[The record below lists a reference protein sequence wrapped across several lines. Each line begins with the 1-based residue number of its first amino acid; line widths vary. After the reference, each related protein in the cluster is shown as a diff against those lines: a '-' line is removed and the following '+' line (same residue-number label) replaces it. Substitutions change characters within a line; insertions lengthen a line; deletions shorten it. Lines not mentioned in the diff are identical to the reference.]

1 MIRFDSPPA
10 GGELCEAFLTHRRL
24 EEYILRPFFL
34 SDPRRDARVDAV
46 GSHIPD
52 GLAVDLQ
59 RTGAVKAHLDV
70 MARQDLDHFR
80 VLYMAAFENGRE
92 YRQRLDL
99 AAAVHDAHADL
110 ALSIAAMPPP

>member
-10 GGELCEAFLTHRRL
+10 DGELCEAFWTHRRL

-59 RTGAVKAHLDV
+59 RTGTVKAHLDV
-70 MARQDLDHFR
+70 MACQDLDHFR
-80 VLYMAAFENGRE
+80 VLHMAALENGRE
-92 YRQRLDL
+92 YQHCR
-99 AAAVHDAHADL
+99 DAGPA
-110 ALSIAAMPPP
+110 